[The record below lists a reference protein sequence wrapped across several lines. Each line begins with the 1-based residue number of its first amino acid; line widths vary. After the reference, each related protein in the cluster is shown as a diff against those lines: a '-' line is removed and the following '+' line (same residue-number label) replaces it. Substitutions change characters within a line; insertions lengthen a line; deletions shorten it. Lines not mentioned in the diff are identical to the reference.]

1 MNDSSRYTMLFA
13 RILLS
18 VVFLVS
24 GTLKIVG
31 FNTMVGY
38 AAAVGLPLPAVSLA
52 IAAAIELIGGVMLLT
67 GYKARVAAWVLFAY
81 LIPTTLLFHHFW
93 AIRGPE
99 QLTQMVNFLKN
110 LAIMGG
116 LLVVTSAGPG
126 RLSLGNPA
134 TESR

>member
-24 GTLKIVG
+24 GTLKIFG
-31 FNTMVGY
+31 FSTMVGY